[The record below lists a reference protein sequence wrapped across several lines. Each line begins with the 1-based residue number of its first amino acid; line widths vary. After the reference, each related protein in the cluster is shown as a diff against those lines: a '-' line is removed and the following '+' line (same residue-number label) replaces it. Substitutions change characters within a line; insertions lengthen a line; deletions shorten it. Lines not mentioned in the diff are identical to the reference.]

1 MQTQSNLLKFSG
13 KMVMVLSLFLLSLTA
28 CKKEKLEMT
37 DRDYR
42 SLAWNY
48 LSATEKAT
56 VNTNW
61 EDAPVAKPSTT
72 NPEAVSITFGTNQ
85 DALLGPI
92 VVYVSLKTNT
102 VIGIGPRF

>member
-1 MQTQSNLLKFSG
+1 MQTQNNLLKFSG
-13 KMVMVLSLFLLSLTA
+13 KMVMVLSLFLLSLSA

-48 LSATEKAT
+48 LNADQKAT

-61 EDAPVAKPSTT
+61 ELAPVAKPSIE
-72 NPEAVSITFGTNQ
+72 NPEAVSVTFGTTQ

-92 VVYVSLKTNT
+92 IVYISMKTNT
-102 VIGIGPRF
+102 VTGIGGRF

>member
-13 KMVMVLSLFLLSLTA
+13 KMVMVLSLFLMSLTA

-48 LSATEKAT
+48 LTAAQKAT

-61 EDAPVAKPSTT
+61 ELAPIAKPSVED
-72 NPEAVSITFGTNQ
+72 PKSVSVTFGTTE
-85 DALLGPI
+85 DAQLGPI
-92 VVYVSLKTNT
+92 IVYIWIKDNT
-102 VIGIGPRF
+102 VKGIGPRF